1 MLTPPPAA
9 ATALDV
15 VTAAE
20 AAAAAAAA
28 ADVPAVPFV
37 TCIAAEAPRGFDA
50 AAAVAA
56 LRRNLIGKRKLMKK
70 NV

>member
-15 VTAAE
+15 VTAAAE
-20 AAAAAAAA
+20 AAAAA

-56 LRRNLIGKRKLMKK
+56 LRRNLIGKRKWMKK

>member
-20 AAAAAAAA
+20 AAAAA